1 MNKVNW
7 CLHKKKGIELIEP
20 NDNLSDNYLKEARQ
34 TLLRVQEN
42 KDKWDIIM
50 GYYACYN
57 AFYSLLM
64 KAGVKC
70 EIHDCTLEL
79 IKLIKGFDENDYTFI
94 SNLKDLRTHVQY
106 YLKDEVLKDILPL
119 KNFIWKCTKIRQT
132 LDAQRLRRLI
142 NDQKK

>member
-7 CLHKKKGIELIEP
+7 CLHQKKGIELIEP